1 VPHSI
6 YVYLTCLST
15 RDYNRPVF
23 IREIAKK
30 NPGYPKPFIY
40 HRLMESIRTPRGPR
54 QRTILN
60 LGILDIPREEWKV
73 LANRIEEVVTGQ
85 GSFLSPSP
93 RIEVL
98 AQHYAGMLQQK
109 EMASVPVASLEPA
122 WETVDL
128 NSLHTS
134 VFRTIGGEIAGKWA
148 FEKLGFPGLLGGMGM
163 NRKEIDQ
170 VALLVIGRLLHPAS
184 ERETAFWGQHISAL
198 GDLLGA
204 DYGHLS
210 HNAIYR
216 ISDRLCLKR
225 DHIEA
230 MLAEHEREAY
240 GLKEK
245 IILYDL
251 TNTYLAGSGKRSKL
265 ARYGR
270 SKQKRSDSPLLTL
283 ALVIDEDGFPK
294 ASKVLAGNV
303 SEPETLQEFLKTYK
317 MEFQKRLPLFTDL
330 PTVVID
336 AGIATKENLKLVR
349 GEGFHYITVSRVRPK
364 TEPQDGLLV
373 IRKEKES
380 TVEVKRIDDDDE
392 VILYC
397 RSSGRA
403 SKEEGMKSR
412 FQQYFEEGLAAIAA
426 SLSKKQ
432 GQKDYGKIME
442 RIGRLKGKYPRVARF
457 YQIEVIHE
465 KEKVSE
471 IKWEIERKDDLEMR
485 FSGSYYIRSDRN
497 DLDEKELWELYM
509 TLTGVE
515 EAFRCLKSE
524 LGLRPTYHQKD
535 IRLEGHLFISVL
547 AYHLLAC
554 IQKELSVKGINHRWE
569 TIRKWLASHMLA
581 TTSVTN
587 NKGERIYQRQI
598 GDPESFH
605 LQVYHALGV
614 SPHPLGIKRWKK

>member
-1 VPHSI
+1 MPI
-6 YVYLTCLST
+6 LSS
-15 RDYNRPVF
+15 
-23 IREIAKK
+23 
-30 NPGYPKPFIY
+30 G
-40 HRLMESIRTPRGPR
+40 
-54 QRTILN
+54 
-60 LGILDIPREEWKV
+60 
-73 LANRIEEVVTGQ
+73 
-85 GSFLSPSP
+85 
-93 RIEVL
+93 
-98 AQHYAGMLQQK
+98 
-109 EMASVPVASLEPA
+109 
-122 WETVDL
+122 
-128 NSLHTS
+128 
-134 VFRTIGGEIAGKWA
+134 
-148 FEKLGFPGLLGGMGM
+148 
-163 NRKEIDQ
+163 
-170 VALLVIGRLLHPAS
+170 
-184 ERETAFWGQHISAL
+184 L

-210 HNAIYR
+210 DNALYR
-216 ISDRLCLKR
+216 TADRLCLER
-225 DHIEA
+225 DHIETE
-230 MLAEHEREAY
+230 LAEREREAY

-294 ASKVLAGNV
+294 TSKVMAGNI
-303 SEPETLQEFLKTYK
+303 SEPETLKEFLENYK
-317 MEFQKRLPLFTDL
+317 VEFQKRLSLFTDL

-336 AGIATKENLKLVR
+336 AGIATEKNLKLIR
-349 GEGFHYITVSRVRPK
+349 GEGFHYITVSRVKPK
-364 TEPQDGLLV
+364 TEPQDGLMV

-380 TVEVKRIDDDDE
+380 TVEVKRIDDGDE

-426 SLSKKQ
+426 SLTKKR

-457 YQIEVIHE
+457 YQIEIIRE
-465 KEKVSE
+465 KDKVSE

-509 TLTGVE
+509 TLTDVE

-535 IRLEGHLFISVL
+535 IRLEGHLFISIL
-547 AYHLLAC
+547 AYHLLVC

-569 TIRKWLASHMLA
+569 TIREWLASHMLA

-587 NKGERIYQRQI
+587 RKGERVYQRQI
-598 GDPESFH
+598 GDPEPFH
-605 LQVYHALGV
+605 LKIYHALGI
-614 SPHPLGIKRWKK
+614 SSHPLGIKRWKM